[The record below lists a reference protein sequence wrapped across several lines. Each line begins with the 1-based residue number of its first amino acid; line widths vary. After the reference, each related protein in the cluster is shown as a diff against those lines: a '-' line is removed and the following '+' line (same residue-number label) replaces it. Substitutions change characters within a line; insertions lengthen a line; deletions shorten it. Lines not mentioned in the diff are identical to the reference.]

1 MEDVARIAVIEQT
14 MNDIDTFNKVL
25 NELLQHI
32 EKILENPHDLEQR
45 ILKSSSL
52 KKAME
57 HEVFCEYLKYVG
69 FKRENNDYIYPREQS
84 LGKLRFA
91 QVALKRKI
99 SICCGSK
106 QQLDIQRPPCYI
118 KNNEPYLKPVYLETA
133 VPLFNRIEMLFNNV
147 LMYEK
152 DDMQEKAREVIP
164 LVSLELKAIERVR
177 EHQRKL
183 KMGEVKG
190 DDLSFELALLFELM
204 GWFKNEFFE
213 WIDKPDC
220 DFCGGETGIATVEQR
235 TMEKELCTVEVF
247 KCKKCE
253 RDTLFP
259 RYNDVRNLLRTRR
272 GRCGEWANCFA
283 LLCRALGYDTRH
295 VFDTN
300 DHVWVEI
307 FNLESGEWLHVDP
320 CEGMV
325 DAPLVYSCGWG
336 TRLAYVI
343 AVSRDDV
350 QDVTWRYT
358 VKHKQVKYRRTLCAE
373 SDLVWCMMTLRAARQ
388 AQVSSARR
396 DFLAKRTVKEL
407 VLLMQEKEPSDY
419 EKKGR
424 MSGALEWRE
433 DRGEVSSHSHTFH
446 FVKPGA
452 YNIQYCAAKDE
463 YRVFCD
469 GKKENVIDSFLEGA
483 YKSEYI
489 FRKVEKDWKQ
499 VYLARNE
506 REEKGQISWKLE
518 VEYDDL
524 VLKDLVLVVCATTFE
539 DGCVRCSVQFDSEPA
554 QDIKLEGPIKFKR
567 EFKKVV
573 VSCELTG
580 GSGDN
585 RYQHAQ
591 LFRQP
596 TNAKESLLKIITNVV
611 YRIN

>member
-1 MEDVARIAVIEQT
+1 MEDVARLAVVEQT
-14 MNDIDTFNKVL
+14 INDIDKFNKLL

-32 EKILENPHDLEQR
+32 DKILENPHELDHR
-45 ILKSSSL
+45 ILKSSYL

-57 HEVFCEYLKYVG
+57 HGAFCEYLKYVG
-69 FKRENNDYIYPREQS
+69 FKLENDEYIYPKDQS

-91 QVALKRKI
+91 QVALQRKI
-99 SICCGSK
+99 SICYGSK
-106 QQLDIQRPPCYI
+106 QELEIQRPPCYI
-118 KNNEPYLKPVYLETA
+118 KNNEPYLKPVYLDTG

-147 LMYEK
+147 LLYER
-152 DDMQEKAREVIP
+152 DDVQEKARELMP

-177 EHQRKL
+177 DHQRKL
-183 KMGEVKG
+183 KVGEVEG
-190 DDLSFELALLFELM
+190 DDLSFELALLLELM
-204 GWFKNEFFE
+204 AWFKNEFFE
-213 WIDKPDC
+213 WIDKPEC
-220 DFCGGETGIATVEQR
+220 EFCGGETAISSVGQR
-235 TMEKELCTVEVF
+235 KLETETCTVEVF
-247 KCKKCE
+247 KCKSCE

-259 RYNDVRNLLRTRR
+259 RFNDVRSLLRTRR

-307 FNLESGEWLHVDP
+307 YDFEAGGWLHVDP
-320 CEGMV
+320 CECVV

-343 AVSRDDV
+343 AVSRDDI

-358 VKHKQVKYRRTLCAE
+358 VKHKQVMFRRTLCAE
-373 SDLVWCMMTLRAARQ
+373 SDLVWYMMSLRGARQ
-388 AQVSSARR
+388 AQLSPARR
-396 DFLAKRTVKEL
+396 EYLAKRTVKEL
-407 VLLMQEKEPSDY
+407 VQLMQEKEPSDY

-433 DRGEVSSHSHTFH
+433 ERGEVSSLSHTFQ

-452 YNIQYCAAKDE
+452 YSIQYCAAKDE

-469 GKKENVIDSFLEGA
+469 GNKENVIDSFLEGA

-506 REEKGQISWKLE
+506 REEKGLISWKLE

-524 VLKDLVLVVCATTFE
+524 VLQDLVLLVRATTFE
-539 DGCVRCSVQFDSEPA
+539 DGQVRCFVQFDSEPP
-554 QDIKLEGPIKFKR
+554 QDVTLDGPSKFKR

-573 VSCELTG
+573 VSCELSG

-585 RYQHAQ
+585 KYQHAQ

-596 TNAKESLLKIITNVV
+596 INAKESLLKLVTNVI
-611 YRIN
+611 YKTN